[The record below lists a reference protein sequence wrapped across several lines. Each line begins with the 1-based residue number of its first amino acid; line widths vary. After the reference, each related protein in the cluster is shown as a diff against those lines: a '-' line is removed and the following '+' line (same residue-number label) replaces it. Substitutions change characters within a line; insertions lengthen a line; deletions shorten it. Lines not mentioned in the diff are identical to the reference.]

1 MQKEA
6 KHRFNVKFNDE
17 TEVFFMDYKES
28 HGVGK
33 QSFIQ
38 MAVEEKILRV
48 KAELKLLEQLNTKK

>member
-6 KHRFNVKFNDE
+6 KHRFNVKFNGE
-17 TEVFFMDYKES
+17 TEVFFIDYKES

-33 QSFIQ
+33 QAFIQ

-48 KAELKLLEQLNTKK
+48 KTQLQLIEQLNTKK